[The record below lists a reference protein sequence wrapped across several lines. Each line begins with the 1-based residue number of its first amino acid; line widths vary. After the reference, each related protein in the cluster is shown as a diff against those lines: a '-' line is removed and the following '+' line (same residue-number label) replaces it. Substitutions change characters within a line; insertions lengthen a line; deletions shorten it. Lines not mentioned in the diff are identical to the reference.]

1 MQRFSQHLPAIP
13 TISPKFAIIVTSL
26 IAFVLFVSTLQVDIN
41 GITHPYTTDV
51 GEIQNALPRWGTLHF
66 TGYPL
71 YTALG
76 SAFVTLLRPFGI
88 APAAGA
94 SLYSAV
100 WGAIS
105 IGLLVAITLS
115 FEVPPLVA
123 GMTALLFALST
134 SMWVDSS
141 IAELHTMTMALSLAA
156 LLAAIRFGRRG
167 EKRDLYGLAFL
178 CGQGIAHQRS
188 FAFLGLGILLF
199 VMPQWRAIWKSLPV
213 AIGWALLGPLTY
225 LYLPLRAWLGA
236 EWLFSSP
243 GTWDGF
249 WKLVLDTKVDRI
261 VSVPQS
267 GDELWL
273 RLDGVWQLLADDW
286 PWPLLLIGLF
296 GLLLA
301 NQRVNWRER
310 LALSLS
316 WLPYL
321 VLSLIIWEGQISDA
335 LLAVKMPIV
344 ALAALGLAFI
354 RQIIFLPQ
362 RLKSLYHIVI
372 EDGARW
378 VLPNIVLFIMLI
390 ILYGLN
396 KPTVLEITQH
406 QGAQETIAL
415 AEQLSP
421 ASDGR
426 PTTLMTL
433 WGNDYWQLAYVQ
445 AYQNQLPH
453 LNLVD
458 HNANLVAIVEQ
469 EHHLMT
475 LSRTFYERP
484 LEWWQQTLGSVHLS
498 SVAPGVIEI
507 SQQPQITSNHIMTSL
522 REASTPFVLGN
533 GIIVREANLTW
544 RTPDTLLLTVDWEA
558 EQNNLPN
565 YSVAIHLVTQ
575 NPPTGPQDIAAQA
588 DSAHPVDGWYP
599 TSRWAANEVVRD
611 HYLLTVPPDSAPSAV
626 RIGMYQQLEDGQ
638 FKNSEWLS
646 LPVPTTAGE

>member
-1 MQRFSQHLPAIP
+1 M
-13 TISPKFAIIVTSL
+13 
-26 IAFVLFVSTLQVDIN
+26 AFVLFVSTLQVDIN

-94 SLYSAV
+94 SLYSAL

-105 IGLLVAITLS
+105 IGLLVAIALT
-115 FEVPPLVA
+115 FEVPALLA

-167 EKRDLYGLAFL
+167 EKRDLYWLAFL

-188 FAFLGLGILLF
+188 FAFLGLGLLLL
-199 VMPQWRAIWKSLPV
+199 VMPQWRAIWKGLPV
-213 AIGWALLGPLTY
+213 AIGLAFLGPLTY

-249 WKLVLDTKVDRI
+249 WKLVLDTKADRI

-267 GDELWL
+267 VDELWL
-273 RLDGVWQLLADDW
+273 RLHGVWQLLADDW
-286 PWPLLLIGLF
+286 PWQLLLIGLF

-310 LALSLS
+310 LALTLS

-321 VLSLIIWEGQISDA
+321 LLSLIIWEGQVSDA

-344 ALAALGLAFI
+344 ALAALGLAFMT
-354 RQIIFLPQ
+354 RSDDFSRSGGPQ
-362 RLKSLYHIVI
+362 RLKSLLQSV
-372 EDGARW
+372 
-378 VLPNIVLFIMLI
+378 VLFVMVI
-390 ILYGLN
+390 ILYGNN

-406 QGAQETIAL
+406 QGALETIAL

-426 PTTLMTL
+426 PITLMSL
-433 WGNDYWQLAYVQ
+433 WGNDYWQLAYAQ
-445 AYQNQLPH
+445 AYQNQLAH

-458 HNANLVAIVEQ
+458 HNANFVAIVEQ
-469 EHHLMT
+469 KHHLMT

-484 LEWWQQTLGSVHLS
+484 LEWWEQTLGSVHLS
-498 SVAPGVIEI
+498 SVAPGIIEI
-507 SQQPQITSNHIMTSL
+507 SQQPQMKANHFIMSFRVQTS
-522 REASTPFVLGN
+522 PFVLGN
-533 GIIVREANLTW
+533 GILIREANLTW
-544 RTPDTLLLTVDWEA
+544 HTPDTLLLTVDWEA
-558 EQNNLPN
+558 EQQDLPN

-575 NPPTGPQDIAAQA
+575 TPPTGPQDIAAQA
-588 DSAHPVDGWYP
+588 DRAHPVNGWYP
-599 TSRWAANEVVRD
+599 TSRWAANELVRD
-611 HYLLTVPPDSAPSAV
+611 HYLLTVPPDSAPTAV
-626 RIGMYQQLEDGQ
+626 RIGMYQQVEDGQ
-638 FKNSEWLS
+638 FINSEWLS